1 MPTTAFTDGR
11 FESGLTFDSFLR
23 RAEERAETSTP
34 GEAYH
39 EYRRLNVQRMHRVLK
54 TYSPSPTILSA
65 VESIDS
71 PQRWLVITE
80 DWCGD
85 SSQTLPAINAIA
97 ALSPLVRLSI
107 LDRDTHPDVMD
118 AYLTNGTRGI
128 PKLVA
133 ADAAGNELWT
143 WGPRPLPA
151 QDLVQQHKSVGTP
164 KETMYADVH
173 AWYARNRQEALEQE
187 LATLILQTKQQRV

>member
-1 MPTTAFTDGR
+1 MPTPAFTDGR
-11 FESGLTFDSFLR
+11 FDTGLSFDDFLR

-34 GEAYH
+34 DEAYH

-54 TYSPSPTILSA
+54 TYSPSPTIKA
-65 VESIDS
+65 AMESVRS
-71 PQRWLVITE
+71 PQQWLVITE

-118 AYLTNGTRGI
+118 AYLTNGSRGI
-128 PKLVA
+128 PKVVA

-143 WGPRPLPA
+143 WGPRPIPA
-151 QDLVQQHKSVGTP
+151 QELVLQHKKAGTA

-187 LATLILQTKQQRV
+187 LVTLILHHQPQSA